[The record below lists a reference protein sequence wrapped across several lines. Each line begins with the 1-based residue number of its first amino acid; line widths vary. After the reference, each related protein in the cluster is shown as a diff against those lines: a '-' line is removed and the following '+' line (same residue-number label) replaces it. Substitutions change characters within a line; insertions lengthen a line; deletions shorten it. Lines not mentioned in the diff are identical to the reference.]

1 MKTLAYSVDMPIV
14 RIIRGDNNPV
24 AEEVRQALQP
34 VTNKESAWTVV
45 ATTANKKGGH
55 VAMRGAV
62 AHFVPIA
69 IGVSFHDRG
78 ICPDSHDA
86 LAIQIIPHGASPPV
100 EVNEHQCVIGGPE
113 NAEIQNTAPI
123 SESRQMHSDA
133 DPRRPLS
140 DSRGPLELSEHAK
153 ASGLLVTAMRSV
165 VPSGR

>member
-1 MKTLAYSVDMPIV
+1 MKTLAYSVDMPIL

-34 VTNKESAWTVV
+34 VTNNESAWTV
-45 ATTANKKGGH
+45 
-55 VAMRGAV
+55 V

-100 EVNEHQCVIGGPE
+100 EGNEHECVIGGPE

-140 DSRGPLELSEHAK
+140 DPRRPLELSEHAK
-153 ASGLLVTAMRSV
+153 ASVLLVTAMRSV